1 MCVHIHPH
9 VECPRCGHIQISFW
23 RRSASFRRDLCVFKC
38 SNCGAKYCIPT
49 WCSAVQVVCMLLAL
63 AFTYPRF
70 HSYRRLISVISA
82 STAVIVSGA
91 ILGMVVPLKLV
102 E

>member
-1 MCVHIHPH
+1 
-9 VECPRCGHIQISFW
+9 
-23 RRSASFRRDLCVFKC
+23 
-38 SNCGAKYCIPT
+38 
-49 WCSAVQVVCMLLAL
+49 MLLAL